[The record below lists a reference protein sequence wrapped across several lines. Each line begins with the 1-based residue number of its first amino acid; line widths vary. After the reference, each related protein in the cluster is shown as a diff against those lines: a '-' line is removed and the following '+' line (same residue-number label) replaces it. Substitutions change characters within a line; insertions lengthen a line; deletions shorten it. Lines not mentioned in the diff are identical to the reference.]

1 MKKVWNF
8 ILSFILPKRMLAHR
22 DMNIFIVLLI
32 ILISFV
38 SCTFISNLT
47 CHRFIEKQPEKYL
60 YFEEMI
66 DNETLNEK
74 AGLPTLEMNKNNTAV
89 SDIKFQGSSNVIEK
103 TFVCADNL
111 PMTITL
117 VYETN
122 RVVVENNKVKEETAE
137 IAFPLT
143 DYIINKKPYN
153 DKGEQTSRDILVI
166 FTYSSVYYIF
176 NHGYAKNKNGN
187 PELYLDQS
195 WSMFEDEEKTKVT
208 QKIVDIFVNN
218 NLNRTKT
225 GYLEYDELKNMGE
238 DVSAFNAET
247 SWKDVANTFAD
258 IQKSSAVSQIK
269 YQNGIYGIIFIVVLP
284 FVWTFVIWILTR
296 RFGELRLYREYL
308 AICVST
314 MILPSIL
321 MMIFTIVLPYY
332 SIAYWGMILMT
343 AYFYM
348 SVIVINGTRKRPRN
362 DNSKQGDEISLNVN
376 KNVNYEINTKS
387 VSDYKK
393 EEK

>member
-1 MKKVWNF
+1 MV
-8 ILSFILPKRMLAHR
+8 
-22 DMNIFIVLLI
+22 
-32 ILISFV
+32 
-38 SCTFISNLT
+38 
-47 CHRFIEKQPEKYL
+47 
-60 YFEEMI
+60 
-66 DNETLNEK
+66 
-74 AGLPTLEMNKNNTAV
+74 
-89 SDIKFQGSSNVIEK
+89 
-103 TFVCADNL
+103 
-111 PMTITL
+111 
-117 VYETN
+117 
-122 RVVVENNKVKEETAE
+122 
-137 IAFPLT
+137 
-143 DYIINKKPYN
+143 
-153 DKGEQTSRDILVI
+153 
-166 FTYSSVYYIF
+166 
-176 NHGYAKNKNGN
+176 
-187 PELYLDQS
+187 
-195 WSMFEDEEKTKVT
+195 EDEEKTKVT